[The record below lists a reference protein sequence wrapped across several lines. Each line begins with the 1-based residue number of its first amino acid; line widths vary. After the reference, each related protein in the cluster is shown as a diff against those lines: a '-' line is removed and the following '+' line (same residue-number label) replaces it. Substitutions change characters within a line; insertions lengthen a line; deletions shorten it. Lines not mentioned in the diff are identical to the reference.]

1 MEIWDAYDQ
10 YGIITGLTL
19 NRDQNIPQGLFHL
32 VVDVI
37 LFHEDGDVL
46 MMKRHPKKKAFPA
59 YFEATAGGSALKGEN
74 AKQAILRE
82 LKEETGIVPQCLT
95 FLNRE
100 WFSERSYFVD
110 HFIAKYNGAK
120 DIITLQ
126 EGETVDYIWLKP
138 EYIDLF
144 LSKNKLIP
152 SQIKLLKSLI

>member
-10 YGIITGLTL
+10 YGFITGLTL

-138 EYIDLF
+138 EYIDLLDF
-144 LSKNKLIP
+144 LRN
-152 SQIKLLKSLI
+152 

>member
-1 MEIWDAYDQ
+1 
-10 YGIITGLTL
+10 
-19 NRDQNIPQGLFHL
+19 
-32 VVDVI
+32 
-37 LFHEDGDVL
+37 
-46 MMKRHPKKKAFPA
+46 
-59 YFEATAGGSALKGEN
+59 
-74 AKQAILRE
+74 E